1 MKRIRFQFKVLMLLL
16 VLLLLASAVL
26 GYMSLSSVAAEER
39 QLLVMSRQR
48 TLLQKMVKEAV
59 LATED
64 NLSTESRLRLS
75 QTAEEFDKIL
85 DGFSDGSLE
94 NNIRRIYLNADL
106 QTGLPMIDSEA
117 QDDFEQLTTAW
128 NLFYDDLEVIIAAE
142 EIDSD
147 VSAALEAVLAAD
159 DVLQE
164 QLDRLIRT
172 MQLDADEY
180 YRTRISVQT
189 GAVLMVASLILI
201 LLWQL
206 LNAQIFVPF
215 EQVQKLAATA
225 YGVPFSEH
233 DSVRRFEERL
243 RAAAISKSLSVPVH
257 TATPK
262 TVQLETMQPDLP
274 ETDAAKEASSFSSP
288 PSASQPVELPDTVR
302 YNAT

>member
-1 MKRIRFQFKVLMLLL
+1 MLA
-16 VLLLLASAVL
+16 LLLLLLLISAVL
-26 GYMSLSSVAAEER
+26 GYINFSAVAAEER

-59 LATED
+59 LATQD

-85 DGFSDGSLE
+85 EGFSEGSLE

-106 QTGLPMIDSEA
+106 RTGVPVIDSEA
-117 QDDFEQLTTAW
+117 QDDFEQLTAAW
-128 NLFYDDLEVIIAAE
+128 NLFYDDLEIIIAAE

-159 DVLQE
+159 GGLQE

-172 MQLDADEY
+172 MQLDADEH

-189 GAVLMVASLILI
+189 GVLLTVASLILI

-233 DSVRRFEERL
+233 DTVRRFEERL
-243 RAAAISKSLSVPVH
+243 RAAAISKSLTAPLPAVP
-257 TATPK
+257 PK
-262 TVQLETMQPDLP
+262 TMQPDLP
-274 ETDAAKEASSFSSP
+274 ETDTAKEAIPFSPP
-288 PSASQPVELPDTVR
+288 PSAEQPIELPDAVR
-302 YNAT
+302 L